1 MRSQPALRDR
11 VSLAGRSPGT
21 TNAHPRRNVGSPRE
35 WQVQSKCCRRVD
47 KQWIPTGRF
56 RFKTYLSDVLLKWDD
71 GMKALVVE
79 DDLDLLDLLTYGLGR
94 DGYSVTGAIDGE
106 QGIQRWRS
114 DAPDIVL
121 VDINLPKL
129 NGFEVC
135 RHIREN
141 SRTPIIIIS
150 ARNGDEDVVR
160 ALRLGAD
167 DYVSKPFSHRQLRA
181 RMEAVLRRSTGEL
194 APELS
199 GGLRVEDLTLDPQTF
214 EASFRGKPIQLT
226 RVEFRILYILA
237 ANAGRIVPYSRLF
250 EYGWGYDAESCGRD
264 SELLKAHVSHVR
276 DKLGL
281 RNGSSLSIM
290 NMRGVGYALKA
301 KEPHNRFEEAS

>member
-1 MRSQPALRDR
+1 
-11 VSLAGRSPGT
+11 
-21 TNAHPRRNVGSPRE
+21 
-35 WQVQSKCCRRVD
+35 
-47 KQWIPTGRF
+47 
-56 RFKTYLSDVLLKWDD
+56 
-71 GMKALVVE
+71 MKALVVE
-79 DDLDLLDLLTYGLGR
+79 DDLELLDLLTYGLGR
-94 DGYSVTGAIDGE
+94 EGYDVTGAVDGE

-114 DAPDIVL
+114 DEPDIIVL
-121 VDINLPKL
+121 DINLPKL

-135 RHIREN
+135 RQIREN
-141 SRTPIIIIS
+141 SRTPIIILS

-167 DYVSKPFSHRQLRA
+167 DYVCKPFSHRQLRA
-181 RMEAVLRRSTGEL
+181 RIEAVLRRSTGEL
-194 APELS
+194 APQLS
-199 GGLRVEDLTLDPQTF
+199 GKLRVDGLVLDPQTF
-214 EASFRGKPIQLT
+214 EASFLGNPVQLT

-237 ANAGRIVPYSRLF
+237 ANVGRIVPYSRLF

-281 RNGSSLSIM
+281 RNGGPLGII

-301 KEPHNRFEEAS
+301 KQPQDPPLTSSRDVHESEPDVGEPPDGARAA